1 MLTAAAA
8 TRETIRSRLERTRH
22 HVLERTYRPTL
33 VAATAVFCVLLGAL
47 VVSVAIDSRLA
58 FVHSGIGFLVSGT
71 WNPAANEYGA
81 GLLIVGTIVTTALA
95 LLAVVPLG
103 VGTAI
108 ALSEIVPRWIAAP
121 LSAAVDLLAAVPS
134 IVVGL
139 WALFVLSPIFA
150 RDVEP
155 FLKSIPVINAAFHG
169 PAYGPGILLAS
180 TVLAVMALPTCI
192 ALSRTAL
199 RGVPMPER
207 EGALALGATRWQV
220 VRRVVLPG
228 ARPGIVSAITLAAG
242 RALGESIAV
251 AMVIGNAPS
260 IPHSLAAPGATLGS
274 AIVNEFAES
283 SPGLGTSSVIA
294 LALVLLLLTCVVNI
308 GGRAALRTAQTE

>member
-1 MLTAAAA
+1 MLTTAPARGAV
-8 TRETIRSRLERTRH
+8 RSLLERKRH
-22 HVLERTYRPTL
+22 RFLERTYRPAL
-33 VAATAVFCVLLGAL
+33 VVATSLFCALLVAL
-47 VVSVAIDSRLA
+47 VVSVVIDSRLA
-58 FVHSGIGFLVSGT
+58 FVHSGIGFLFSGT

-103 VGTAI
+103 VGAAI

-139 WALFVLSPIFA
+139 WGLFVLSPLFA

-155 FLKSIPVINAAFHG
+155 FLKGIPVINVAFRG

-199 RGVPMPER
+199 RGVLVPER

-228 ARPGIVSAITLAAG
+228 ARPGIVAAVTLAAG

-260 IPHSLAAPGATLGS
+260 IPHSLTAPGATLGS

-294 LALVLLLLTCVVNI
+294 LALVLLLLTLAVNI
-308 GGRAALRTAQTE
+308 GGRVALRARPAE